1 MTFIFLGIAGMVL
14 ISTFA
19 LTTVMGQALLPQ
31 HLGMASGMMV
41 GFTISAGGIGVTLLG
56 MIADTWGVPMAI
68 KAIFVLPLIAFG
80 LTLLVKYPLEKSK
93 NEQGEANE
101 AQFLVT
107 GGAGFIGSHL
117 CERLLSDGVRVICL
131 DNFDSFYDP
140 NIKIKNVERI
150 SQRNFQICL
159 SSSQGIFETLNILKG
174 SFKKIKV
181 DFVVHLAARAGVRPS
196 IADPLLYQD
205 VNIRGT
211 IVLLEACKE
220 HGIKNFIFASSS
232 SVYGENQR
240 VPFTEED
247 LDIQPI
253 SPYGATKRAG
263 ELLCYSYHHLYGMN
277 IACLRIFTAY
287 GPRQR
292 PEMAIHK
299 FTRLID
305 QGEKIP
311 IYGDGSSRR
320 DYTYIDDLIEGIL
333 AVIHHHKGFEV
344 YNLGE
349 SQTTS
354 LKELIKLIEEALG
367 KKANDRNV
375 RITAWRCFCD
385 LC

>member
-1 MTFIFLGIAGMVL
+1 M
-14 ISTFA
+14 ST
-19 LTTVMGQALLPQ
+19 
-31 HLGMASGMMV
+31 
-41 GFTISAGGIGVTLLG
+41 I
-56 MIADTWGVPMAI
+56 
-68 KAIFVLPLIAFG
+68 
-80 LTLLVKYPLEKSK
+80 
-93 NEQGEANE
+93 
-101 AQFLVT
+101 LVT

-117 CERLLSDGVRVICL
+117 CERLLSNGTKVICL
-131 DNFDSFYDP
+131 DNFDNFYDP
-140 NIKIKNVERI
+140 NIKIRNVEGMGKKFPDLFELVTGDI
-150 SQRNFQICL
+150 RNPEHL
-159 SSSQGIFETLNILKG
+159 KGIFQKTQ
-174 SFKKIKV
+174 V
-181 DFVVHLAARAGVRPS
+181 DFVIHLAARAGVRPS

-211 IVLLEACKE
+211 IVLLEARKE
-220 HGIKNFIFASSS
+220 YGIKNFFFASSS

-305 QGEKIP
+305 QGGKIP
-311 IYGDGSSRR
+311 MYGDGSSRR
-320 DYTYIDDLIEGIL
+320 DYTYIDDLIEGML
-333 AVIHHHKGFEV
+333 AAIHRHKGFEI
-344 YNLGE
+344 YNFGE

-354 LKELIKLIEEALG
+354 LKELMDLIEEALDKRANIERLEPQPG
-367 KKANDRNV
+367 DVSLTYANVTKAGRMLGYEPKVNMKEGIKRFVEWYKGNK
-375 RITAWRCFCD
+375 
-385 LC
+385 

>member
-1 MTFIFLGIAGMVL
+1 MNNI
-14 ISTFA
+14 
-19 LTTVMGQALLPQ
+19 
-31 HLGMASGMMV
+31 
-41 GFTISAGGIGVTLLG
+41 
-56 MIADTWGVPMAI
+56 
-68 KAIFVLPLIAFG
+68 
-80 LTLLVKYPLEKSK
+80 
-93 NEQGEANE
+93 
-101 AQFLVT
+101 LVT

-117 CERLLSDGVRVICL
+117 CQRLLSEGDRVICL

-140 NIKIKNVERI
+140 NIKIQNVERI
-150 SQRNFQICL
+150 SKKFPDRFELVTGDIRNPEHL
-159 SSSQGIFETLNILKG
+159 KGIFQKNQI
-174 SFKKIKV
+174 

-196 IADPLLYQD
+196 IANPLLYQD
-205 VNIRGT
+205 VNVRGT
-211 IVLLEACKE
+211 NVLLEACKE
-220 HGIKNFIFASSS
+220 HKIKNFIFASSS

-240 VPFTEED
+240 VPFTEKD

-333 AVIHHHKGFEV
+333 GVIRYHKGFEI

-354 LKELIKLIEEALG
+354 LMELIKLIEGAFG
-367 KKANDRNV
+367 KKANIEMLEPQPGDV
-375 RITAWRCFCD
+375 SVTYADITKAKRMLKYQPKVKIEEGIKRFVEWYKAQRA
-385 LC
+385 

>member
-1 MTFIFLGIAGMVL
+1 M
-14 ISTFA
+14 ST
-19 LTTVMGQALLPQ
+19 
-31 HLGMASGMMV
+31 
-41 GFTISAGGIGVTLLG
+41 I
-56 MIADTWGVPMAI
+56 
-68 KAIFVLPLIAFG
+68 
-80 LTLLVKYPLEKSK
+80 
-93 NEQGEANE
+93 
-101 AQFLVT
+101 LVT

-117 CERLLSDGVRVICL
+117 CERLLNNKVHVICL

-140 NIKIKNVERI
+140 DIKIKNAEGMTKKFQDLFELVTGDI
-150 SQRNFQICL
+150 RNPDHL
-159 SSSQGIFETLNILKG
+159 KGIFQKNR
-174 SFKKIKV
+174 V
-181 DFVVHLAARAGVRPS
+181 DFVIHLAARAGVRPS

-211 IVLLEACKE
+211 IVLLEAYKE
-220 HGIKNFIFASSS
+220 YGIKDLVFASSS

-240 VPFTEED
+240 VPFSEDD

-333 AVIHHHKGFEV
+333 AVIPHHKGFEI

-354 LKELIKLIEEALG
+354 LIELIKLIEGALG
-367 KKANDRNV
+367 KKANIERLEPQPGDVSVTYADVTKAKRMLSYQPKIKMEEGIKRFV
-375 RITAWRCFCD
+375 EWYQKER
-385 LC
+385 

>member
-1 MTFIFLGIAGMVL
+1 
-14 ISTFA
+14 
-19 LTTVMGQALLPQ
+19 
-31 HLGMASGMMV
+31 
-41 GFTISAGGIGVTLLG
+41 
-56 MIADTWGVPMAI
+56 
-68 KAIFVLPLIAFG
+68 
-80 LTLLVKYPLEKSK
+80 
-93 NEQGEANE
+93 
-101 AQFLVT
+101 
-107 GGAGFIGSHL
+107 
-117 CERLLSDGVRVICL
+117 VICL
-131 DNFDSFYDP
+131 DNFDNFYDP
-140 NIKIKNVERI
+140 NIKIKNVEGMAKKFPNQFELVTGDI
-150 SQRNFQICL
+150 RNPDHL
-159 SSSQGIFETLNILKG
+159 KGIFQKNQ
-174 SFKKIKV
+174 V
-181 DFVVHLAARAGVRPS
+181 DSVVHLAARAGVRPS
-196 IADPLLYQD
+196 IDEPLLYQD

-211 IVLLEACKE
+211 IVLLEACKATE
-220 HGIKNFIFASSS
+220 IKNFVFASSS

-263 ELLCYSYHHLYGMN
+263 ELLCYSYHHLNEMN

-311 IYGDGSSRR
+311 IYGDGSTRR

-333 AVIHHHKGFEV
+333 GVIRYHKGFEV

-354 LKELIKLIEEALG
+354 LIELIKLIEGALG
-367 KKANDRNV
+367 EKANIEMLATQPGDV
-375 RITAWRCFCD
+375 SITYADITKAKRVLGYQPKVKMEEGIRRFVEWYKAQRA
-385 LC
+385 

>member
-1 MTFIFLGIAGMVL
+1 M
-14 ISTFA
+14 ST
-19 LTTVMGQALLPQ
+19 
-31 HLGMASGMMV
+31 
-41 GFTISAGGIGVTLLG
+41 I
-56 MIADTWGVPMAI
+56 
-68 KAIFVLPLIAFG
+68 
-80 LTLLVKYPLEKSK
+80 
-93 NEQGEANE
+93 
-101 AQFLVT
+101 LVT

-117 CERLLSDGVRVICL
+117 CERLLSDGVKVICL

-140 NIKIKNVERI
+140 DIKIKNAEGMTKKFQDLFELVTGDI
-150 SQRNFQICL
+150 RNPDHL
-159 SSSQGIFETLNILKG
+159 KGIFQKNR
-174 SFKKIKV
+174 V
-181 DFVVHLAARAGVRPS
+181 DFVIHLAARAGVRPS
-196 IADPLLYQD
+196 IADPLLYQN

-211 IVLLEACKE
+211 IVLLEACKAYK
-220 HGIKNFIFASSS
+220 IKNFIFASSS

-247 LDIQPI
+247 LNIQPV

-333 AVIHHHKGFEV
+333 GVIRYHKGFEI

-354 LKELIKLIEEALG
+354 LIELIKLIEGAFG
-367 KKANDRNV
+367 KKADIEMLELQPGDV
-375 RITAWRCFCD
+375 SVTYADITKAKRMLKYRPKVKMEEGIKRFVEWYRAQRA
-385 LC
+385 

>member
-1 MTFIFLGIAGMVL
+1 MSTIL
-14 ISTFA
+14 I
-19 LTTVMGQALLPQ
+19 
-31 HLGMASGMMV
+31 
-41 GFTISAGGIGVTLLG
+41 
-56 MIADTWGVPMAI
+56 
-68 KAIFVLPLIAFG
+68 
-80 LTLLVKYPLEKSK
+80 
-93 NEQGEANE
+93 
-101 AQFLVT
+101 T

-117 CERLLSDGVRVICL
+117 CERLLSDGVKVICL
-131 DNFDSFYDP
+131 DNFDTFYDP
-140 NIKIKNVERI
+140 KIKIKNAEGIAKQFSDLFELVTGDI
-150 SQRNFQICL
+150 RNPEHL
-159 SSSQGIFETLNILKG
+159 KGIFQKG
-174 SFKKIKV
+174 KV

-196 IADPLLYQD
+196 IAKPLLYED

-211 IVLLEACKE
+211 VVLLEACKE

-232 SVYGENQR
+232 SVYGEKQR

-277 IACLRIFTAY
+277 VACLRIFTAY

-299 FTRLID
+299 FTRLVD
-305 QGEKIP
+305 RGEKIP

-320 DYTYIDDLIEGIL
+320 DYTYIGDLIDGIL
-333 AVIHHHKGFEV
+333 GVIRHHKGFEI

-354 LKELIKLIEEALG
+354 LKELIRLIEEAFG
-367 KKANDRNV
+367 KRANIETMEFQPGDVSVTYADITKAKRMLKYRPTVKMKEGVQRFVEWYKRAKD
-375 RITAWRCFCD
+375 
-385 LC
+385 

>member
-1 MTFIFLGIAGMVL
+1 
-14 ISTFA
+14 
-19 LTTVMGQALLPQ
+19 MG
-31 HLGMASGMMV
+31 
-41 GFTISAGGIGVTLLG
+41 TI
-56 MIADTWGVPMAI
+56 
-68 KAIFVLPLIAFG
+68 
-80 LTLLVKYPLEKSK
+80 
-93 NEQGEANE
+93 
-101 AQFLVT
+101 LVT

-117 CERLLSDGVRVICL
+117 CGWLLKGGYHVICF

-140 NIKIKNVERI
+140 NIKIKNLEENQKKFPNQFELITGDIRNPEQLHELFRKNRI
-150 SQRNFQICL
+150 DLVI
-159 SSSQGIFETLNILKG
+159 
-174 SFKKIKV
+174 
-181 DFVVHLAARAGVRPS
+181 HLAARAGVRPS
-196 IADPLLYQD
+196 IAQPLLYQD

-220 HGIKNFIFASSS
+220 YGVKDFIFASSS
-232 SVYGENQR
+232 SVYGENR
-240 VPFTEED
+240 RTPFSEKD

-263 ELLCYSYHHLYGMN
+263 ELFCYSYHCLYGIN

-311 IYGDGSSRR
+311 MYGDGSSQR

-333 AVIHHHKGFEV
+333 AVIHHHRGFDI

-354 LKELIKLIEEALG
+354 LKELIGLIEKALR
-367 KKANDRNV
+367 KKANIEVLASQPGDVSVTCAN
-375 RITAWRCFCD
+375 ITKAKRMLEYQPRVNMEEGIRRFVEWYKKR
-385 LC
+385 

>member
-1 MTFIFLGIAGMVL
+1 MNSI
-14 ISTFA
+14 
-19 LTTVMGQALLPQ
+19 
-31 HLGMASGMMV
+31 
-41 GFTISAGGIGVTLLG
+41 
-56 MIADTWGVPMAI
+56 
-68 KAIFVLPLIAFG
+68 
-80 LTLLVKYPLEKSK
+80 
-93 NEQGEANE
+93 
-101 AQFLVT
+101 LVT

-117 CERLLSDGVRVICL
+117 CERFLGEGVRVICL

-150 SQRNFQICL
+150 SKKFPDRFELVTGDIRNPEHLKEIFQKN
-159 SSSQGIFETLNILKG
+159 Q
-174 SFKKIKV
+174 V
-181 DFVVHLAARAGVRPS
+181 DSVVHLAARAGVRPS

-211 IVLLEACKE
+211 TVLLEACKV

-240 VPFTEED
+240 IPFTEED

-263 ELLCYSYHHLYGMN
+263 ELFCYSYHHLYRMN

-305 QGEKIP
+305 QGKKIP

-320 DYTYIDDLIEGIL
+320 DYTYIDDLIEGIFS
-333 AVIHHHKGFEV
+333 VIHHHKGFEV

-354 LKELIKLIEEALG
+354 LKELIKLIEGAFG
-367 KKANDRNV
+367 KKAMIEMLEPQPGDVSVTYADVSKAKRMLKYQPKVKMEEGIRRFVEWYKTENK
-375 RITAWRCFCD
+375 
-385 LC
+385 

>member
-1 MTFIFLGIAGMVL
+1 MSSI
-14 ISTFA
+14 
-19 LTTVMGQALLPQ
+19 
-31 HLGMASGMMV
+31 
-41 GFTISAGGIGVTLLG
+41 
-56 MIADTWGVPMAI
+56 
-68 KAIFVLPLIAFG
+68 
-80 LTLLVKYPLEKSK
+80 
-93 NEQGEANE
+93 
-101 AQFLVT
+101 LVT

-117 CERLLSDGVRVICL
+117 CGRLLREGYTVICL

-140 NIKIKNVERI
+140 NIKIKNIEGMGKKFPNQFELI
-150 SQRNFQICL
+150 TGDIRNYEHL
-159 SSSQGIFETLNILKG
+159 TET
-174 SFKKIKV
+174 FKKNRI
-181 DFVVHLAARAGVRPS
+181 DSVVHLAARAGVRPS
-196 IADPLLYQD
+196 INNPLLYQD

-220 HGIKNFIFASSS
+220 FGIKDFIFASSS

-240 VPFTEED
+240 VPFSEKD

-263 ELLCYSYHHLYGMN
+263 ELLCYSHHHLYGMN

-292 PEMAIHK
+292 PEMAIYK
-299 FTRLID
+299 FTRLIE
-305 QGEKIP
+305 QGENIP

-333 AVIHHHKGFEV
+333 AVMHHHKGFEI

-354 LKELIKLIEEALG
+354 LNELIRLIEEAFG
-367 KKANDRNV
+367 KKANVEMLEPQPGDV
-375 RITAWRCFCD
+375 SITYADISRAERKLGYHPKIKIEEGIKRFVEWYKKER
-385 LC
+385 

>member
-1 MTFIFLGIAGMVL
+1 M
-14 ISTFA
+14 ST
-19 LTTVMGQALLPQ
+19 
-31 HLGMASGMMV
+31 
-41 GFTISAGGIGVTLLG
+41 I
-56 MIADTWGVPMAI
+56 
-68 KAIFVLPLIAFG
+68 
-80 LTLLVKYPLEKSK
+80 
-93 NEQGEANE
+93 
-101 AQFLVT
+101 LVT

-117 CERLLSDGVRVICL
+117 CERLLSDGVKVICL

-140 NIKIKNVERI
+140 DIKIKNAEGMTKKFQDLFELVTGDI
-150 SQRNFQICL
+150 RNSDHL
-159 SSSQGIFETLNILKG
+159 KGIFQKNQ
-174 SFKKIKV
+174 V
-181 DFVVHLAARAGVRPS
+181 DFVIHLAARAGVRPS

-220 HGIKNFIFASSS
+220 HGIQNFIFASSS

-247 LDIQPI
+247 LDILPI

-305 QGEKIP
+305 QDGKIP

-333 AVIHHHKGFEV
+333 GVIRYHKGFEI

-354 LKELIKLIEEALG
+354 LIELIKLIEGAFG
-367 KKANDRNV
+367 KKANVEMLATQPGDV
-375 RITAWRCFCD
+375 SITYADITKAKRMLKYQPKIKMEEGIKRFVEWYKAQRA
-385 LC
+385 

>member
-1 MTFIFLGIAGMVL
+1 M
-14 ISTFA
+14 
-19 LTTVMGQALLPQ
+19 
-31 HLGMASGMMV
+31 
-41 GFTISAGGIGVTLLG
+41 
-56 MIADTWGVPMAI
+56 
-68 KAIFVLPLIAFG
+68 
-80 LTLLVKYPLEKSK
+80 
-93 NEQGEANE
+93 
-101 AQFLVT
+101 
-107 GGAGFIGSHL
+107 
-117 CERLLSDGVRVICL
+117 ICL

-140 NIKIKNVERI
+140 NIKIKNVEGVKKKSPELFELVTGDI
-150 SQRNFQICL
+150 RNPEHL
-159 SSSQGIFETLNILKG
+159 KGIFQKNQI
-174 SFKKIKV
+174 

-196 IADPLLYQD
+196 ISDPLLYQD

-211 IVLLEACKE
+211 IVLLESCKA

-240 VPFTEED
+240 VPFTEKD

-299 FTRLID
+299 FARLID

-320 DYTYIDDLIEGIL
+320 DYTYIDDLIDGIL
-333 AVIHHHKGFEV
+333 GVIRYHKGFEI

-354 LKELIKLIEEALG
+354 LKELIRLIEKAIG
-367 KKANDRNV
+367 KKANVEMLDPQPGDV
-375 RITAWRCFCD
+375 SVTYADITKAKRMLKYQPGVKMEEGIKRFVEWYKKNT
-385 LC
+385 

>member
-1 MTFIFLGIAGMVL
+1 MN
-14 ISTFA
+14 
-19 LTTVMGQALLPQ
+19 
-31 HLGMASGMMV
+31 
-41 GFTISAGGIGVTLLG
+41 TI
-56 MIADTWGVPMAI
+56 
-68 KAIFVLPLIAFG
+68 
-80 LTLLVKYPLEKSK
+80 
-93 NEQGEANE
+93 
-101 AQFLVT
+101 LVT

-117 CERLLSDGVRVICL
+117 CERLLSDGARVICL

-140 NIKIKNVERI
+140 NVKIKNVEGVKKKSPELFELVTGDI
-150 SQRNFQICL
+150 RNP
-159 SSSQGIFETLNILKG
+159 EHLKG
-174 SFKKIKV
+174 VLQENRI

-196 IADPLLYQD
+196 ISDPLLYQD

-211 IVLLEACKE
+211 IVLLEACKAY
-220 HGIKNFIFASSS
+220 GIKNFIFASSS

-240 VPFTEED
+240 VPFTERD

-263 ELLCYSYHHLYGMN
+263 ELLCYSYHHLHGMN

-320 DYTYIDDLIEGIL
+320 DYTYIDDLIDGIL
-333 AVIHHHKGFEV
+333 GVIRYHKGFEI

-354 LKELIKLIEEALG
+354 LKELIGLIEKAIG
-367 KKANDRNV
+367 KKANVEMLESQPGDV
-375 RITAWRCFCD
+375 SVTYADITKAKRMLKYQPGVKMEEGIRRFVEWYKKNT
-385 LC
+385 